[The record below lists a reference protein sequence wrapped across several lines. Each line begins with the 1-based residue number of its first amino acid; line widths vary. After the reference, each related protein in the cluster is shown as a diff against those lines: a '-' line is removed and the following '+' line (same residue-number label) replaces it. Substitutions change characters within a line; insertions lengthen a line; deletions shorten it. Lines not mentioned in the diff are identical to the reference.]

1 MYGVDGDV
9 HHDDTKEPREPG
21 SCYYNWVRAELKQ
34 TDWNAGANEASE
46 TIEKPEA
53 LTAKD

>member
-21 SCYYNWVRAELKQ
+21 SCYYNWVRAESKQ